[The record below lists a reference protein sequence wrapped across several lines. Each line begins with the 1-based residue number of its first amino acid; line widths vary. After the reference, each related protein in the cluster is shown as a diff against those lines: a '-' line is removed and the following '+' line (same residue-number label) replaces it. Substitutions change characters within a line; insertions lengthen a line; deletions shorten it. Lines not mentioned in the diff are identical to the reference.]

1 MSQIASSSGVRV
13 AAQPLSNV
21 YTVLLLLGTVA
32 LVATLVMLCVTMN
45 DRYGVILAVTE
56 EGKQA
61 KREARKAA
69 RDEEFPEAETKTTD
83 KAISEFPEGVAAPP
97 VGGETTPPPPAET
110 TPPPPAETTPPPP
123 AETTPPPPAET
134 TPPAPAETTPP
145 APAETTPPAPA
156 ETTPPAPAP
165 EGGAT
170 PPAPPPAGAPAAN

>member
-61 KREARKAA
+61 KRDARKAA
-69 RDEEFPEAETKTTD
+69 RDEDFPEAETKTHYD
-83 KAISEFPEGVAAPP
+83 QAKAKLDEGDENIKQFPEGVAAPA
-97 VGGETTPPPPAET
+97 VGADATPPAAED
-110 TPPPPAETTPPPP
+110 A
-123 AETTPPPPAET
+123 T
-134 TPPAPAETTPP
+134 TPPAPEATTPP
-145 APAETTPPAPA
+145 AGDATT
-156 ETTPPAPAP
+156 PAP

-170 PPAPPPAGAPAAN
+170 PPATPAAGAPAAGAPAAN

>member
-21 YTVLLLLGTVA
+21 YTVLLLLGA
-32 LVATLVMLCVTMN
+32 LALAVVFVMLAVTMN
-45 DRYGVILAVTE
+45 DRYECVLGVTE
-56 EGKQA
+56 EGSRA
-61 KREARKAA
+61 KKEPEVQKARQDSVW
-69 RDEEFPEAETKTTD
+69 DELNQTD

-110 TPPPPAETTPPPP
+110 TPP
-123 AETTPPPPAET
+123 
-134 TPPAPAETTPP
+134 APAETTPP
-145 APAETTPPAPA
+145 APTETTPPAPA